1 MLNTKVNW
9 WRVVAI
15 AAVPLFLY
23 TTWQYAE
30 AQARY
35 THLLEH
41 VRKTSHATHA
51 PAAPAT
57 PSVVMPPKAPVA
69 K

>member
-1 MLNTKVNW
+1 MKVNW

-35 THLLEH
+35 AHLLEH
-41 VRKTSHATHA
+41 VRKTSHVKPA
-51 PAAPAT
+51 PAPTTPPAAALPT
-57 PSVVMPPKAPVA
+57 APVA